1 MSSFGDDLRRER
13 ELRGIRLREIAAAT
27 KIGLRFLQALEN
39 DRLDLLPGG
48 MFPRAFVRQY
58 ASHLGLNVERTLSE
72 FDDAHRSAAVEKPA
86 VSETRP
92 PVAWRQIAWMAGGG
106 LALLVVVL
114 LSARPSSRTRRSSAP
129 APLPVLVTSP
139 ARVLPL
145 PTPAPAE
152 VDGLVLTL
160 KAEQECW
167 VEARADGRSVLN
179 RVLAVGET
187 TTLEAAGEIRLSV
200 GNAGGLSLNLN
211 NLPGLPL
218 GRNGEVK
225 KNILINR
232 DNLPALIQKTAA
244 LSPSSSG

>member
-1 MSSFGDDLRRER
+1 M
-13 ELRGIRLREIAAAT
+13 
-27 KIGLRFLQALEN
+27 
-39 DRLDLLPGG
+39 
-48 MFPRAFVRQY
+48 
-58 ASHLGLNVERTLSE
+58 
-72 FDDAHRSAAVEKPA
+72 
-86 VSETRP
+86 
-92 PVAWRQIAWMAGGG
+92 
-106 LALLVVVL
+106 VVVL
-114 LSARPSSRTRRSSAP
+114 LSARPSSRTRRSAGQ
-129 APLPVLVTSP
+129 APLPVMVSSP

-145 PTPAPAE
+145 PTPAPAGVE
-152 VDGLVLTL
+152 GLVLTL
-160 KAEQECW
+160 RAEQECW
-167 VEARADGRSVLN
+167 VEARADGHSVLN

-244 LSPSSSG
+244 LSPPSSG